1 MMKLVQ
7 YYSTSQSSYIIQ
19 TKRPCF
25 VLSGLVEFSRDNF
38 QLNPQFGSFVSIDAQ
53 SSDRNLNVTL
63 QKKFY
68 SGYLNVADLLSS
80 KLTYA
85 RLDGGRAVKDVANSR
100 NRLTIT
106 SGEVLEVLYLCYRCI
121 HVVTAVPLYCF
132 LSRRGAG

>member
-106 SGEVLEVLYLCYRCI
+106 SGEVLEVLYSML
-121 HVVTAVPLYCF
+121 
-132 LSRRGAG
+132 